1 MEQSAE
7 HTEAYFARETSFQ
20 SSIGSYSTNNTI
32 VEQFLV
38 GILSNTYV
46 SRNNFDIIYKYFS

>member
-7 HTEAYFARETSFQ
+7 HIEAYFARETSFQ
-20 SSIGSYSTNNTI
+20 SSVGSYSPNNTM

-38 GILSNTYV
+38 EILSSTYL
-46 SRNNFDIIYKYFS
+46 SRNNFDIIYK